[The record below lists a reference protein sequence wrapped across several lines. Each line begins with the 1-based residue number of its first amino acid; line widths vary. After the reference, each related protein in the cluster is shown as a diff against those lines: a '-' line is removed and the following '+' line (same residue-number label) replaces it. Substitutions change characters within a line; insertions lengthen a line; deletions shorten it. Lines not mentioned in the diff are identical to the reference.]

1 MTSDHFQWSYDHV
14 KVRSESSPF
23 GSRSRTRVL
32 VALARMGESYPRELA
47 RVLELSLFSV
57 KRALRT
63 LELDALVVARSMGRT
78 RLYQLNPRYFAR
90 RDLDRYL
97 SRLAEADG
105 ELNQTLSLLR
115 RRPRR
120 TGKPL

>member
-1 MTSDHFQWSYDHV
+1 ML
-14 KVRSESSPF
+14 VRSDSSPF

-32 VALARMGESYPRELA
+32 VALARLGESYPRELA
-47 RVLELSLFSV
+47 RLLELNLFSV
-57 KRALRT
+57 QRALRT
-63 LELDALVVARSMGRT
+63 LELDALVAARSMGRT

-90 RDLDRYL
+90 QDLDRYL
-97 SRLAEADG
+97 KRLADADAQ
-105 ELNQTLSLLR
+105 LNQAVDSLR

>member
-1 MTSDHFQWSYDHV
+1 MI
-14 KVRSESSPF
+14 VRSDSSPF

-32 VALARMGESYPRELA
+32 VALARLGESYPRELS
-47 RVLELSLFSV
+47 RLLRLSLFSV
-57 KRALRT
+57 QRALRT
-63 LELDALVVARSMGRT
+63 LELDALVVARSMGKT
-78 RLYQLNPRYFAR
+78 RLYQLNPGYFAR

-97 SRLAEADG
+97 KRLADADA
-105 ELNQTLSLLR
+105 ELARAVGSLR

>member
-1 MTSDHFQWSYDHV
+1 ML
-14 KVRSESSPF
+14 VRSDSSPF

-32 VALARMGESYPRELA
+32 VALARLGESYPRELA
-47 RVLELSLFSV
+47 RLLELNLFSV
-57 KRALRT
+57 QRALRT
-63 LELDALVVARSMGRT
+63 LELDALVAARSMGKT

-90 RDLDRYL
+90 QDLDRYL
-97 SRLAEADG
+97 KRLAEADA
-105 ELNQTLSLLR
+105 ELDQAVGSLR

>member
-1 MTSDHFQWSYDHV
+1 MI
-14 KVRSESSPF
+14 VRSESSPF

-32 VALARMGESYPRELA
+32 VALARLGESYPRELA
-47 RVLELSLFSV
+47 RLLGLSLFSV
-57 KRALRT
+57 QRALRT
-63 LELDALVVARSMGRT
+63 LELDALVVARSMGKT

-97 SRLAEADG
+97 KRLADADAD
-105 ELNQTLSLLR
+105 LNQAVGALR